1 LTSVLELESLAA
13 EASPD
18 TLDFIYELLEE
29 IELNFD

>member
-13 EASPD
+13 EAFPD
-18 TLDFIYELLEE
+18 MLDFIYELLEE